1 MKLDIKKRRAKN
13 LYVPPVHSLV
23 QASPSIL
30 LKNRVDSEQ
39 LGVGSVDKEQGAAE
53 WLDRRLLMSL
63 ADTAIYT

>member
-39 LGVGSVDKEQGAAE
+39 LGVGSVDKEQG
-53 WLDRRLLMSL
+53 SS
-63 ADTAIYT
+63 